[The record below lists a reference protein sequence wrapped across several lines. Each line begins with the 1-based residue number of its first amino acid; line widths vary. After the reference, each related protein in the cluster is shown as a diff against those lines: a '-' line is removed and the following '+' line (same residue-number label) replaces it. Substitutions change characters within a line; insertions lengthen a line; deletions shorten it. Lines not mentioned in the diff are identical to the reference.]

1 MYQQAVASC
10 RGHVSSVA
18 RKTNPMR
25 SFVNIPYLV
34 RSRIASVKVK
44 ASDDEDMVP
53 ILSGRRKSGFTP
65 REYEQLRNPTLLGGK
80 TIGEELAIL
89 KERHDAAEQRAMET
103 SDQHFVSEN
112 WDGDVYIG
120 SRWNTLSVIYMIFML
135 SIFGSMLFAWLSYGH
150 LWGVT
155 PGLY

>member
-1 MYQQAVASC
+1 
-10 RGHVSSVA
+10 
-18 RKTNPMR
+18 MR

>member
-1 MYQQAVASC
+1 MNKL
-10 RGHVSSVA
+10 RA
-18 RKTNPMR
+18 RNDSINYEHAPRNALHKTH
-25 SFVNIPYLV
+25 FD
-34 RSRIASVKVK
+34 A
-44 ASDDEDMVP
+44 
-53 ILSGRRKSGFTP
+53 
-65 REYEQLRNPTLLGGK
+65 QLRNPTLLGGK

-89 KERHDAAEQRAMET
+89 KERYDDAEKRAMET
-103 SDQHFVSEN
+103 SDRHFVSEN

-135 SIFGSMLFAWLSYGH
+135 SIFGSMLFAWLSFGH